1 MEPFVVQRSTLPF
14 RGEEPKFQEWL
25 QKLEVAAS
33 KIQPLYSFDLNN
45 LERPKGELKRISWDN
60 LISPRDAKIAS
71 VLLFNFFGLA
81 WTTKW

>member
-33 KIQPLYSFDLNN
+33 KIQPRFSFDLND
-45 LERPKGELKRISWDN
+45 LERPKWEIKKN
-60 LISPRDAKIAS
+60 
-71 VLLFNFFGLA
+71 VMGLSRFSHKY
-81 WTTKW
+81 WK